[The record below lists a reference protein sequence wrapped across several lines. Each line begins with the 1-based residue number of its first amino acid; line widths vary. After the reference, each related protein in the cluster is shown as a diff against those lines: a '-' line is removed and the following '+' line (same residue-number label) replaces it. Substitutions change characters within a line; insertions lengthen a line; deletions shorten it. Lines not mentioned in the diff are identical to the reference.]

1 MHPAGSRELHDPR
14 YVQRHRSISAFLDAE
29 GKYRARGGDRR
40 QAPFKNAAQEVFTD
54 GLPEPSYRR
63 IDLSSGTFDWSEHPS
78 NHLLGAYE
86 ARADIGTAVAIGKA
100 DTLRGAGAGAGSG
113 AGSAHTYENCAKSSA
128 EIWRRGARFGKAPR
142 PCSADIVATR
152 SGSDS
157 TAASSAEKQR
167 EVAAADQAESETPG
181 DEAAE
186 AEEYM
191 QDVVDALRLE
201 VGLRCW
207 VSGGPQGGRGA
218 EMVYVGKVPELGR
231 GWWVGLSFDE
241 KLGKNDGSLPCGK
254 RYFDTEKGYGGFFRP
269 SRVRLGEYDPEEE
282 AARKVEAAL
291 LAHQKM
297 KEATAAKLRAE
308 RDPITSLPFDPSTAR
323 DHAQDADFRSGL
335 RRFDDLVAQ
344 QFKGTDGEVELAP
357 GEYEVVTPRGWRRH
371 DLTITKRVGRQV
383 YTKPRLHASFEQH
396 KTQPRK
402 KRETFRITDRST
414 HDEPVAGDTCTRQSD
429 EAHSASVDAEQSST
443 FEEEHSVYPAEIL
456 QMLLNTAKP
465 RVDEEHADEPELDP
479 SLRRHQD
486 SHAVRVSSARSVRPT
501 SASFAGLSREARK
514 LRSCRGGGRLGTAHR
529 RANAG
534 GVDPHF
540 SASLDERAWSQA
552 TGGSAWGGQVQVRNR
567 MGSV

>member
-201 VGLRCW
+201 VGLQVAMYRPARPPSMWVDAAPELSAAKRLERSRCW
-207 VSGGPQGGRGA
+207 PRTTS
-218 EMVYVGKVPELGR
+218 VP
-231 GWWVGLSFDE
+231 
-241 KLGKNDGSLPCGK
+241 
-254 RYFDTEKGYGGFFRP
+254 
-269 SRVRLGEYDPEEE
+269 
-282 AARKVEAAL
+282 
-291 LAHQKM
+291 
-297 KEATAAKLRAE
+297 
-308 RDPITSLPFDPSTAR
+308 
-323 DHAQDADFRSGL
+323 
-335 RRFDDLVAQ
+335 
-344 QFKGTDGEVELAP
+344 
-357 GEYEVVTPRGWRRH
+357 
-371 DLTITKRVGRQV
+371 
-383 YTKPRLHASFEQH
+383 
-396 KTQPRK
+396 
-402 KRETFRITDRST
+402 DR
-414 HDEPVAGDTCTRQSD
+414 
-429 EAHSASVDAEQSST
+429 
-443 FEEEHSVYPAEIL
+443 
-456 QMLLNTAKP
+456 
-465 RVDEEHADEPELDP
+465 
-479 SLRRHQD
+479 
-486 SHAVRVSSARSVRPT
+486 
-501 SASFAGLSREARK
+501 
-514 LRSCRGGGRLGTAHR
+514 
-529 RANAG
+529 
-534 GVDPHF
+534 
-540 SASLDERAWSQA
+540 
-552 TGGSAWGGQVQVRNR
+552 
-567 MGSV
+567 